1 MANAAGA
8 LTSPVHAAY
17 PSLLRWAVNDADNCE
32 SFRKV
37 RFHFLVH
44 DGWFTKSWTVNHK
57 DSFLVE
63 KTMRDKWILKQVK
76 WLFLK

>member
-17 PSLLRWAVNDADNCE
+17 PLLLCE

-44 DGWFTKSWTVNHK
+44 DG
-57 DSFLVE
+57 
-63 KTMRDKWILKQVK
+63 
-76 WLFLK
+76 